1 MVLQVSLAD
10 NAADGTFLG
19 SSPGLAPLEKSARK
33 PSIVEGWFAARQQL
47 YARAQRIIQF
57 FGRCTLSDD
66 RFKNGMAIRKS
77 VLGAEHVDR
86 ADANKTEFDSE
97 YQRYITENAWGTIWS
112 RPGLDKKTRH
122 MLTIAML
129 AALGKHDELAM
140 HIRATRNTGVTP
152 EELREILLHVSVYA
166 GVPAA
171 NSAFTIAKRI
181 YKEIEEEKK

>member
-1 MVLQVSLAD
+1 MS
-10 NAADGTFLG
+10 
-19 SSPGLAPLEKSARK
+19 E
-33 PSIVEGWFAARQQL
+33 
-47 YARAQRIIQF
+47 
-57 FGRCTLSDD
+57 D
-66 RFKNGMAIRKS
+66 RFDKGMALRKS

-86 ADANKTEFDSE
+86 TEAQKTDFDAD
-97 YQRYITENAWGTIWS
+97 YQRYITENAWGTIWA

-152 EELREILLHVSVYA
+152 EELREVLLHVSVYA

-171 NSAFTIAKRI
+171 NSAFAIAKRV
-181 YKEIEEEKK
+181 YKEIEEGTK